1 MRLIFA
7 LLLLVGLLT
16 SSALAQEIKIGDPAD
31 QVVSVKISENGDAH
45 VTHTVKKTNSPK
57 QVELLSPDFTNFSI
71 KDDNGTEPT
80 YANTNGKNSGIVL
93 FPTNKD
99 VTIEYDIN
107 DIIQENNGLW
117 TLDYLYLA
125 DTAFFLPDK
134 VDLFYVNGN
143 LIKLGEKKG
152 FMCHGC
158 QVKLQYE
165 LAPTIIKKQVT
176 WEGKTF
182 DVQIITQTKISEL
195 TLDQPNKTLSIDVAE
210 PNKYITLIIPR
221 DLLWNPYEVSLND
234 KLIKKQ
240 ERVDQ
245 DNYVWLHLNPE
256 EKGILK
262 IQGVSVVPEFPLT
275 TVLILSA
282 AMSIVVY
289 TVRFNRH

>member
-93 FPTNKD
+93 FPTNND

-125 DTAFFLPDK
+125 DTDRK
-134 VDLFYVNGN
+134 S
-143 LIKLGEKKG
+143 
-152 FMCHGC
+152 
-158 QVKLQYE
+158 
-165 LAPTIIKKQVT
+165 T
-176 WEGKTF
+176 
-182 DVQIITQTKISEL
+182 
-195 TLDQPNKTLSIDVAE
+195 
-210 PNKYITLIIPR
+210 R
-221 DLLWNPYEVSLND
+221 LNSS
-234 KLIKKQ
+234 
-240 ERVDQ
+240 
-245 DNYVWLHLNPE
+245 H
-256 EKGILK
+256 
-262 IQGVSVVPEFPLT
+262 
-275 TVLILSA
+275 
-282 AMSIVVY
+282 
-289 TVRFNRH
+289 